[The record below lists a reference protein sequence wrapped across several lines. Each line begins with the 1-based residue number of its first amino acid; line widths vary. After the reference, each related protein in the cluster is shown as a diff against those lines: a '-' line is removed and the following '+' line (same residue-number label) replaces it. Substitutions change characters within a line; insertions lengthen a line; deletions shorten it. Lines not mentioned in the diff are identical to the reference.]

1 MAYQAQLVVRTR
13 DPKGVRVIEKVKR
26 LAELESKTF
35 SEKALEILERGLGD
49 LGPEEEEAGEPSE
62 EEEEEEDDESESASA
77 DDTIRREPTTPT
89 PPPDIPEKSPDVRPD
104 ESPDVVAKKCIES
117 FETGGADKAAQTL
130 AVFFAVAE
138 PVDGAAVREELQ
150 DRLSA
155 SDYEEIMEELMQT
168 DEYRAYR
175 KRVVYAS
182 W

>member
-13 DPKGVRVIEKVKR
+13 DPKGTRVIEKVKR

-49 LGPEEEEAGEPSE
+49 LGPDEEDSGDSE
-62 EEEEEEDDESESASA
+62 DGDEEEEEEDDSEASA
-77 DDTIRREPTTPT
+77 EATIRREPSTPA
-89 PPPDIPEKSPDVRPD
+89 PPPDFQKKSPDVRPD
-104 ESPDVVAKKCIES
+104 EAPDVVAKKCIES
-117 FETGGADKAAQTL
+117 FETGGAEAAAQAL
-130 AVFFAVAE
+130 ASFFAVAE

-155 SDYEEIMEELMQT
+155 TDYETIMEELMET